1 MSSKWNIEKMK
12 LTNPEKLTLI
22 MLSEIYE
29 KLGINGGDKIDPDFV
44 KEAIYSDNTWAFE
57 WKYSG
62 IFYDKTGPN
71 PPEVNEVLDILDMWD
86 LIEMS
91 YEELSAVEK
100 RELAVKAEPFGK
112 NVRFKGFDGNNET
125 EHFGIADFL
134 INKLDRFSRFKGR
147 DLNSHA
153 QSLTVYARMNKVF
166 EPIRNDLDGRG
177 LDVDELAAILNAKKH
192 S

>member
-91 YEELSAVEK
+91 YEELSAAEK
-100 RELAVKAEPFGK
+100 SELAVKAEPFGK

-177 LDVDELAAILNAKKH
+177 LDVDELAAILNAKKY

>member
-1 MSSKWNIEKMK
+1 MSSKWNIENMK

-62 IFYDKTGPN
+62 IFSDTTDHN
-71 PPEVNEVLDILDMWD
+71 PPEVTEVVDILDMWD
-86 LIEMS
+86 FIEMS
-91 YEELSAVEK
+91 YEELSTAEK
-100 RELAVKAEPFGK
+100 SELAVKAEPFGK

-125 EHFGIADFL
+125 EHLGIADFL
-134 INKLDRFSRFKGR
+134 INKLDRFSRFEGR

-153 QSLTVYARMNKVF
+153 QSLAVYARMNKVF
-166 EPIRNDLDGRG
+166 EPIRKDLDGRD
-177 LDVDELAAILNAKKH
+177 LDVDELAAILNAKRY

>member
-1 MSSKWNIEKMK
+1 MK
-12 LTNPEKLTLI
+12 LTNPEKLTLV

-29 KLGINGGDKIDPDFV
+29 KLGISGGNNIDPNFI
-44 KEAIYSDNTWAFE
+44 KEAIYSDNTWALD

-62 IFYDKTGPN
+62 IFYDKTDPN
-71 PPEVNEVLDILDMWD
+71 PPEVTKVVDILDMWD
-86 LIEMS
+86 FIEMS
-91 YEELSAVEK
+91 YDELSTAEK
-100 RELAVKAEPFGK
+100 SELAVKAEPFGK

-125 EHFGIADFL
+125 EHLGIADFL

-153 QSLTVYARMNKVF
+153 PSLAIHARMYKVF

-177 LDVDELAAILNAKKH
+177 LDVDELAAILNAKKY